1 MYKRPY
7 LILMPTLAIDLETY
21 SSVDLKTAGLH
32 KYVQSDDF
40 EILLCAYSYNGSPTL
55 VFDLAIGEKLSDFF
69 TDALLDKKV
78 TKEAHNAA
86 FEIACLSKALGVD
99 LDPAQWS
106 CTMAKA
112 AQVGLP
118 LSLDQVA
125 SVLKLTEQKDTR
137 GKALIKYFCTPC
149 KPSKANGG
157 RTRNLPEH
165 APDKWE
171 AFKEY
176 CRQDVV
182 TEQAIRNKI
191 AFFDVPPMEVE
202 MWNLDQKINRT
213 GILIDPALVR
223 NAIRLDI
230 EYKERITAEA
240 VALTGLDN
248 PNSVSQLKKWL
259 EAETGNEVES
269 LNKKALP
276 GLMALADKHAVRE
289 ILRLRSELSKTSVK
303 KYAAMMKAR
312 GNDNRIRGLLQ
323 YYGANRTGRWAGRL
337 VQVQNLRQN
346 HLHDLDLARNLVKG
360 GDLDLLELCF
370 GNVPDTL
377 SQLIRTA
384 FIAKPGHRFIISDF
398 SAIEARVIAWLAGE
412 KWRMDVFNTHGKI
425 YEASAAQMFKVPI
438 ESVTKGSDLRGKG
451 KVAELACIAEGQL
464 VTTDKGLVPIE
475 KVTKQHKVFDGVE
488 FVKHDGVIFKGYKKV
503 ITYEGLTATADHKVF
518 IYGTD
523 RAVRFDFAAARG
535 LRIAIERHRG
545 QSIRERGNN
554 KPGEKMERRVAGSY
568 GVNEVSILRT
578 RFVDKLLF
586 VKGRKIQRL
595 PKMLTTSTDTEL
607 VRSSTYGSETALR
620 KSERPRI
627 SELRSAGNRISIRFS
642 PFRRSLFTQKRFER
656 LQGIG
661 TGQDRQQRALRTW
674 EPSLRYAS
682 AQPKKQKVFDRESMG
697 AGKMAVQRNDGSS
710 NDEIRS
716 FEGRNIRIGEA
727 GGIRKT
733 EMLAN
738 DSGEVRVF
746 DILNAGPRNRFVVS
760 NCLVHNCGY
769 QGGVGAL
776 INMGALEMG
785 LKEEDL
791 PGIIK
796 AWRNANKKIV
806 RYWYDVQDA
815 AIEAVETGA
824 TVVLRNVKFYTK
836 NNVFFIELP
845 SGRRLSYLRPAIRD
859 GKYGKIIIYEG
870 MDQTTK
876 KWGRQ
881 DTYGGKLVENIVQA
895 VARDLLAYALLQ
907 LDRAGF
913 SVVMHV
919 HDEAVIEE
927 PTDGRSAE
935 EVSKI
940 MATGPDWAK
949 GLPLTADSYETFYY
963 KKD

>member
-1 MYKRPY
+1 MN
-7 LILMPTLAIDLETY
+7 TLAIDLETF
-21 SSVDLKTAGLH
+21 SSVDIRSAGMY

-40 EILLCAYSYNGSPTL
+40 EILLCAYSINGTPVECFEWSADTAEAQL
-55 VFDLAIGEKLSDFF
+55 FRDVL
-69 TDALLDKKV
+69 TTYLLNPEYLKS
-78 TKEAHNAA
+78 AFNAP

-99 LDPAQWS
+99 LDASQWS

-118 LSLDQVA
+118 LSLEQVA
-125 SVLKLTEQKDTR
+125 SMLKLSEQKDTK
-137 GKALIKYFCTPC
+137 GKALIKYFCMPC
-149 KPSKANGG
+149 KATKANGG
-157 RTRNLPEH
+157 GTRNLPEH
-165 APDKWE
+165 APEKWE

-182 TEQAIRNKI
+182 TEQAVRTKI
-191 AFFDVPPMEVE
+191 DFFEVPPMEVE
-202 MWNLDQKINRT
+202 IWNLDQKINRT
-213 GILIDPALVR
+213 GILIDPLLVR
-223 NAIRLDI
+223 NAIRLDL
-230 EYKERITAEA
+230 EYKEKITAEA
-240 VALTGLDN
+240 VTLTGLDN
-248 PNSVSQLKKWL
+248 PNSVAQLKRWL
-259 EAETGNEVES
+259 ETETGEAVES
-269 LNKKALP
+269 LDKKALP
-276 GLMALADKHAVRE
+276 ELLASASSDTVRE
-289 ILRLRSELSKTSVK
+289 MLRLRGELSKTSVK

-312 GNDNRIRGLLQ
+312 GTDNRIRGLLQ

-346 HLHDLDLARNLVKG
+346 HIVDLDTARDLVKA
-360 GDLDLLELCF
+360 GDLDILEMCF

-384 FIAKPGHRFIISDF
+384 FVARPGSRFIVADF

-412 KWRMDVFNTHGKI
+412 KWRLDVFNTHGKI

-464 VTTDKGLVPIE
+464 VITDKGLTPIE
-475 KVTKQHKVFDGVE
+475 KVTTKHKVFDGVE

-503 ITYEGLTATADHKVF
+503 ITYDGLTATEDHEVF
-518 IYGTD
+518 IYGTN
-523 RAVRFDFAAARG
+523 RTVQFGYAAASG
-535 LRIAIERHRG
+535 LRIAIERHSG
-545 QSIRERGNN
+545 QSIRERRNN
-554 KPGEKMERRVAGSY
+554 RTGKAMEEKLAKPY
-568 GVNEVSILRT
+568 GINEVPKLRA
-578 RFVDKLLF
+578 RVVDRLF
-586 VKGRKIQRL
+586 QSSTRKIERL
-595 PKMLTTSTDTEL
+595 PKMLTTSQNTAL
-607 VRSSTYGSETALR
+607 VRPATYGSEATLR
-620 KSERPRI
+620 KSERPWI
-627 SELRSAGNRISIRFS
+627 SELRSKGNRISIRFNT
-642 PFRRSLFTQKRFER
+642 FRGSLLTRKRAKR

-661 TGQDRQQRALRTW
+661 TGPYRQLQALRTW
-674 EPSLRYAS
+674 EPALRTS
-682 AQPKKQKVFDRESMG
+682 PNESRQPTKLAYTSMETG
-697 AGKMAVQRNDGSS
+697 TLAVQRNDGSA
-710 NDEIRS
+710 NDYARL
-716 FEGRNIRIGEA
+716 FEGANYTKRERSGKSETQ
-727 GGIRKT
+727 K
-733 EMLAN
+733 LAN
-738 DSGEVRVF
+738 DSGEVRVY

-760 NCLVHNCGY
+760 GCLVHNCGY
-769 QGGVGAL
+769 QGGPGAL
-776 INMGALEMG
+776 IAMGALDMG

-824 TVVLRNVKFYTK
+824 TVALRNVKFYTK
-836 NNVFFIELP
+836 KNIFFIELP
-845 SGRRLSYLRPAIRD
+845 SGRRLCYLRPAIRD
-859 GKYGKIIIYEG
+859 GKYGKIIVYEG

-895 VARDLLAYALLQ
+895 VARDLLAHALIS
-907 LDRAGF
+907 LDKAGF

-927 PTDGRSAE
+927 PVRSAE
-935 EVSKI
+935 EVSRI
-940 MATGPDWAK
+940 MATGPEWAK